1 MDKNL
6 LNLVAFAFLRFEDT
20 DTVSHIKQ
28 PVKFTASLG
37 HREIALLKLFYRWIK
52 GGSALT
58 SCLR

>member
-37 HREIALLKLFYRWIK
+37 H
-52 GGSALT
+52 
-58 SCLR
+58 